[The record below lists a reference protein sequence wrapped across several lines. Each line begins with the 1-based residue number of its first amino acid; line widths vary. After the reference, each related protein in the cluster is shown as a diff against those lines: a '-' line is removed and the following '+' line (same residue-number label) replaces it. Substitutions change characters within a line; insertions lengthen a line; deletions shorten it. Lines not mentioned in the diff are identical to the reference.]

1 MSDRAAV
8 SQGKEAA
15 DCPEQGNDNA
25 GIHLRHPRTQ
35 QHLDKEIRINMASAK
50 SVKSKSIKEQTEDFN
65 NDTIEDQVAAF
76 LASGGK
82 IQQIP
87 LGVSGQV
94 ATSGPRHITL
104 GKRHAN

>member
-1 MSDRAAV
+1 
-8 SQGKEAA
+8 
-15 DCPEQGNDNA
+15 
-25 GIHLRHPRTQ
+25 
-35 QHLDKEIRINMASAK
+35 MATSK
-50 SVKSKSIKEQTEDFN
+50 SSKSKPALNQAEDFTSNSIEEQT
-65 NDTIEDQVAAF
+65 ARF

-104 GKRHAN
+104 GKRHLQAQ

>member
-1 MSDRAAV
+1 
-8 SQGKEAA
+8 
-15 DCPEQGNDNA
+15 
-25 GIHLRHPRTQ
+25 
-35 QHLDKEIRINMASAK
+35 MATPK
-50 SVKSKSIKEQTEDFN
+50 SHKSKPVVNTTTDFSSMSIEEQTSR
-65 NDTIEDQVAAF
+65 F

-104 GKRHAN
+104 GKRHLQAQ

>member
-1 MSDRAAV
+1 
-8 SQGKEAA
+8 
-15 DCPEQGNDNA
+15 
-25 GIHLRHPRTQ
+25 
-35 QHLDKEIRINMASAK
+35 MATAK
-50 SVKSKSIKEQTEDFN
+50 STKSKPLVTPADEFSSMSIEEQT
-65 NDTIEDQVAAF
+65 ARF

-104 GKRHAN
+104 GKRHLQTQ

>member
-1 MSDRAAV
+1 MATS
-8 SQGKEAA
+8 K
-15 DCPEQGNDNA
+15 
-25 GIHLRHPRTQ
+25 TQ
-35 QHLDKEIRINMASAK
+35 
-50 SVKSKSIKEQTEDFN
+50 KSKPIVSPSSDFSSVSIQEQT
-65 NDTIEDQVAAF
+65 ARF

-104 GKRHAN
+104 GKRHLQAQ

>member
-1 MSDRAAV
+1 
-8 SQGKEAA
+8 
-15 DCPEQGNDNA
+15 
-25 GIHLRHPRTQ
+25 
-35 QHLDKEIRINMASAK
+35 MAT
-50 SVKSKSIKEQTEDFN
+50 SKSIKTKPVLTPADDFSSLSIEEQT
-65 NDTIEDQVAAF
+65 ARF

-104 GKRHAN
+104 GKRHLQGS

>member
-1 MSDRAAV
+1 MATS
-8 SQGKEAA
+8 K
-15 DCPEQGNDNA
+15 
-25 GIHLRHPRTQ
+25 TQ
-35 QHLDKEIRINMASAK
+35 
-50 SVKSKSIKEQTEDFN
+50 KSKPIVAPSSDFSSISIQEQT
-65 NDTIEDQVAAF
+65 ARF

-104 GKRHAN
+104 GKRHLQTQ

>member
-1 MSDRAAV
+1 
-8 SQGKEAA
+8 
-15 DCPEQGNDNA
+15 
-25 GIHLRHPRTQ
+25 
-35 QHLDKEIRINMASAK
+35 MAT
-50 SVKSKSIKEQTEDFN
+50 SKTSKTKPTLTPTDDFSSLSIEEQT
-65 NDTIEDQVAAF
+65 ARF

-104 GKRHAN
+104 GKRHLQAN

>member
-1 MSDRAAV
+1 
-8 SQGKEAA
+8 
-15 DCPEQGNDNA
+15 
-25 GIHLRHPRTQ
+25 
-35 QHLDKEIRINMASAK
+35 MATSK
-50 SVKSKSIKEQTEDFN
+50 SSKSKPALTQAEDFTSNSIEEQT
-65 NDTIEDQVAAF
+65 ARF

-104 GKRHAN
+104 GKRHLQAQ

>member
-1 MSDRAAV
+1 
-8 SQGKEAA
+8 
-15 DCPEQGNDNA
+15 
-25 GIHLRHPRTQ
+25 
-35 QHLDKEIRINMASAK
+35 MATSKAQ
-50 SVKSKSIKEQTEDFN
+50 KSKPVVTPTDDFSQVSIEEQT
-65 NDTIEDQVAAF
+65 ARF

-104 GKRHAN
+104 GKRHLQTQ

>member
-1 MSDRAAV
+1 
-8 SQGKEAA
+8 
-15 DCPEQGNDNA
+15 
-25 GIHLRHPRTQ
+25 
-35 QHLDKEIRINMASAK
+35 MAT
-50 SVKSKSIKEQTEDFN
+50 SKTSKTKPALTPAEDFSSLSIEEQT
-65 NDTIEDQVAAF
+65 ARF

-104 GKRHAN
+104 GKRHLQAN